1 MNAGKVAGEPCKSL
15 LVVYHSQS
23 GSTEALAAAVAGGAG
38 LEEGV
43 AVRVRSALEA
53 GLEDVL
59 RCDALLLGSP
69 ENFGFMAG
77 AVKDFFDR
85 TYYPAQA
92 HGVIRPYA
100 LFVSAGNDGSGA
112 VRQIE
117 RIARGF
123 VLKKIADPV
132 ICRGPVDDRALER
145 CAELGQAVAAG
156 LALGIY

>member
-1 MNAGKVAGEPCKSL
+1 MVKDESRRTL
-15 LVVYHSQS
+15 LIVYHSQS

-38 LEEGV
+38 LEQEV
-43 AVRVRSALEA
+43 AVRVRRAPEA
-53 GLEDVL
+53 GLADIL
-59 RCDALLLGSP
+59 QCDALLLGSP

-77 AVKDFFDR
+77 AIKDFFDR
-85 TYYPAQA
+85 TYYPAQE
-92 HGVIRPYA
+92 HGIVRPYA
-100 LFVSAGNDGSGA
+100 LFISAGNDGTGA

-132 ICRGPVDDRALER
+132 ICRGPVDDHALER
-145 CAELGQAVAAG
+145 CSELGQAVAAG